1 MKPIMKKWLTGLLC
15 ASLLAG
21 SAPVYGAD
29 FSAETDFSSEIFVE
43 ETQEEDQTEPETPSE
58 PEAPAEVDLEQPDDF
73 SSQDG
78 QDPAETPDP
87 DAPSDDFSSDDLIS
101 DDSEV
106 PEVQITDETEDQKEY
121 LTDLNVYTG
130 NGVKDALKL
139 DRREDMDEEFGGRV
153 YTVLFRTLDQ
163 CQPCRRRTGR
173 IHCDTLRME
182 PVRKTGNK
190 RDVRHCIHRRTEIF
204 IFGYFC
210 FRQWKKSHLHHQGR
224 NRKRQRNL

>member
-21 SAPVYGAD
+21 SAPAYGAD
-29 FSAETDFSSEIFVE
+29 FSAEADFSSEISVE

-78 QDPAETPDP
+78 QDTAETPDP
-87 DAPSDDFSSDDLIS
+87 DAPSDDFSADDLIS
-101 DDSEV
+101 DDSEA

-139 DRREDMDEEFGGRV
+139 DRRGDMDEEFGGRV
-153 YTVLFRTLDQ
+153 YTVEYGSNYNSSALGSVPIL
-163 CQPCRRRTGR
+163 
-173 IHCDTLRME
+173 
-182 PVRKTGNK
+182 RKT
-190 RDVRHCIHRRTEIF
+190 HR
-204 IFGYFC
+204 
-210 FRQWKKSHLHHQGR
+210 KDPL
-224 NRKRQRNL
+224 

>member
-21 SAPVYGAD
+21 SAPAYGAD
-29 FSAETDFSSEIFVE
+29 FSAEADFSSEISVE

-73 SSQDG
+73 SSQDSP
-78 QDPAETPDP
+78 DPAETLDP
-87 DAPSDDFSSDDLIS
+87 DAPSDDFSADDLIS
-101 DDSEV
+101 DDSEA

-153 YTVLFRTLDQ
+153 YTVEYGSNYNSSAL
-163 CQPCRRRTGR
+163 
-173 IHCDTLRME
+173 
-182 PVRKTGNK
+182 
-190 RDVRHCIHRRTEIF
+190 
-204 IFGYFC
+204 
-210 FRQWKKSHLHHQGR
+210 
-224 NRKRQRNL
+224 